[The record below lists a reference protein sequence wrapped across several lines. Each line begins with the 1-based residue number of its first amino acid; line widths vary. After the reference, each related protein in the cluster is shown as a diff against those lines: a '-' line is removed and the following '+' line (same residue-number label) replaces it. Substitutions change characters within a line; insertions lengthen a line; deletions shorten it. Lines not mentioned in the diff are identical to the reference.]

1 MSIFSAAL
9 LLFLVM
15 DPFGNIPFFL
25 SILKHI
31 DYRRQ
36 QWIIIREMLIALAVL
51 VCFLFVGRYILVLLD
66 ISAPALSI
74 AGGVI
79 LFLIALKMIFSNSE
93 EIFGK
98 SPEGEPLIVPLAIPF
113 VAGPSALATVL
124 LLRAREPSRWP
135 EWLAALVIAW
145 FLATCVLYLSS
156 QISRLLGDRVL
167 IAIERLMGMLL
178 TTIAVEMF
186 IKGISQLS
194 I

>member
-9 LLFLVM
+9 LLFLVI

-25 SILKHI
+25 SVLKHI

-36 QWIIIREMLIALAVL
+36 RWIILREMVIALGVL
-51 VCFLFVGRYILVLLD
+51 VFFLFTGRYVLLLLD
-66 ISAPALSI
+66 ISAPALSM
-74 AGGVI
+74 AGGII
-79 LFLIALKMIFSNSE
+79 LFLIALKMIFSDSE

-98 SPEGEPLIVPLAIPF
+98 SPAGEPLIVPLAIPF
-113 VAGPSALATVL
+113 IAGPSALATVL
-124 LLRAREPSRWP
+124 LLMAREPSRWA
-135 EWLAALVIAW
+135 EWLVALTAAW
-145 FLATCVLYLSS
+145 FFAAGILLLSN
-156 QISRLLGDRVL
+156 QISRLLGFRVL

-186 IKGISQLS
+186 IKGIKQLS

>member
-9 LLFLVM
+9 LLFLVI

-25 SILKHI
+25 SVLKHI

-36 QWIIIREMLIALAVL
+36 RRIIVREMIIALTVL
-51 VCFLFVGRYILVLLD
+51 VFFLFTGRYILLLLD
-66 ISAPALSI
+66 ISAPALSM
-74 AGGVI
+74 AGGII
-79 LFLIALKMIFSNSE
+79 LFLIALKMIFSDTQ

-113 VAGPSALATVL
+113 IAGPSALATVL
-124 LLRAREPSRWP
+124 LLMAREPSRWFD
-135 EWLAALVIAW
+135 WLIALVAAW
-145 FLATCVLYLSS
+145 FLATCILFLSS
-156 QISRLLGDRVL
+156 EISHVLGHRVL

-178 TTIAVEMF
+178 TTIAVELF
-186 IKGISQLS
+186 IKGIKQLT

>member
-9 LLFLVM
+9 LLFLVI

-25 SILKHI
+25 SVLKHI

-36 QWIIIREMLIALAVL
+36 RRIILREMVIALAVL
-51 VCFLFVGRYILVLLD
+51 VFFLFAGRYVLLLLD
-66 ISAPALSI
+66 ISAPALSM
-74 AGGVI
+74 AGGII
-79 LFLIALKMIFSNSE
+79 LFLIALKMIFSDSE

-113 VAGPSALATVL
+113 IAGPSALATVL
-124 LLRAREPSRWP
+124 LLMAREPSRWP
-135 EWLAALVIAW
+135 EWLAALIVAW
-145 FLATCVLYLSS
+145 FLAACILLLSN
-156 QISRLLGDRVL
+156 QISRVLGARVL

-186 IKGISQLS
+186 IKGIKQLS

>member
-1 MSIFSAAL
+1 MSIVLAAL